1 MLYRSRSAR
10 YSGNERPA
18 CRMNHT
24 GTRLGLRPVT
34 AARYGDCGRSR
45 RVLIELNAA
54 TTATP
59 HLRNI
64 DPMPVTYDDFPS
76 LRCEIHDQPGHEG
89 VLELVLDSPGLN
101 SVGPHMHRDLA
112 DIWPV
117 IDRDPA
123 VRVVLVRGEG
133 KAFSSGGSFD
143 LIAETIGDYQG
154 RLRIMREARDLV
166 LNLVNF
172 DKPVVSAI
180 RGPAVGA
187 GLVVALLADISVA
200 GRAAKIIDGHTKLG
214 VAAGDHAAICWP
226 LLVGMAKAKY
236 YLLTCE
242 PLSGEEAERI
252 GLVSICVDDDDVL
265 PTATRLAERLAAG
278 AQNAIRWT
286 KRSLNHWYRMF
297 GPAFET
303 SLGLEFIGF
312 GGPDVRE
319 GLAAHR
325 EKRPARFG
333 ADPDPGAGS

>member
-1 MLYRSRSAR
+1 
-10 YSGNERPA
+10 
-18 CRMNHT
+18 
-24 GTRLGLRPVT
+24 
-34 AARYGDCGRSR
+34 
-45 RVLIELNAA
+45 
-54 TTATP
+54 
-59 HLRNI
+59 
-64 DPMPVTYDDFPS
+64 MPVTYDDFPS

-265 PTATRLAERLAAG
+265 PTQHAWRSGSPLARKTPSAGPNAASITGIACSVPPSKRRSGWSSSGSVVPTSGKAWPRTAKSAPRGSAPTPIPAPAAEHSSARLCTRV
-278 AQNAIRWT
+278 
-286 KRSLNHWYRMF
+286 
-297 GPAFET
+297 
-303 SLGLEFIGF
+303 
-312 GGPDVRE
+312 GG
-319 GLAAHR
+319 
-325 EKRPARFG
+325 
-333 ADPDPGAGS
+333 